1 MKLDR
6 SFYTR
11 DSVTQIA
18 RELLGKYIYT
28 KFDGEI
34 TGGMITETEAY
45 EGITDKASHAYNNC
59 KTKRT
64 EIMFA
69 EGGVAYVYL
78 CYGIHHLFNIV
89 TNTENIPHAILIR
102 GIYPTEGIKMMEKR
116 KGKTFSIKGFSDG
129 PGKISKVLGI
139 QVQNTGENLIGKKI
153 WLEDRGFKIEKNKII
168 TGSRIGVDYA
178 GEDAKLPYRFLVKS
192 KTIQRGIKKAR

>member
-1 MKLDR
+1 MKLGR

-11 DSVTQIA
+11 NSVTQIA

-59 KTKRT
+59 RTNRT

-69 EGGVAYVYL
+69 NGGVAYVYL

-89 TNTENIPHAILIR
+89 TNTRNIPHAILIR
-102 GIYPTEGIKMMEKR
+102 GIYPTEGIKMMEMR
-116 KGKTFSIKGFSDG
+116 KGKTFINNEFSNG

-139 QVQNTGENLIGKKI
+139 KVQLTGESLLGEKI
-153 WLEDRGFKIEKNKII
+153 WLEDRGFKIEKNEII
-168 TGSRIGVDYA
+168 TGSRIGVEYA
-178 GEDAKLPYRFLVKS
+178 GEDAKLPYRFLVKNE
-192 KTIQRGIKKAR
+192 TISRA